1 MTPSRNCGVSIAD
14 INHAG
19 GRFGFLLIHRLG
31 GVPADVGYVADGL
44 ARAGYSVL
52 CPLLYGHGGSR
63 ALLAATTWRQWY
75 ESVGEAHTALAE
87 RCDTIVVGGLGVGA
101 LLALELAVE
110 RRERVDGLA
119 LFAPT
124 FWPNGWAM
132 PWYGNALRLV
142 GSKRLA
148 DFIRFDERPPFG
160 IKDDALRAEMLA
172 SQARDGRPME
182 DILGRSGGALLEVKW
197 LAGHVKPRLRLVK
210 QPSLIF
216 HPRHDDRSA
225 LSASQGLQRRLGGAV
240 DLIVLDDSYH
250 LVTSDRQRALV
261 LERVLEFAEALPELA
276 SCGAP
281 EHAD

>member
-1 MTPSRNCGVSIAD
+1 MTPSRKCGVAIAD
-14 INHAG
+14 ILFEG

-31 GVPADVGYVADGL
+31 GVPTDVGYVADGL
-44 ARAGYSVL
+44 ARAGYTVS

-75 ESVGEAHTALAE
+75 DTVREAHAALAE

-101 LLALELAVE
+101 LLALELAAE
-110 RRERVDGLA
+110 QPERVDGLA

-132 PWYGNALRLV
+132 PWYGNALKLV

-148 DFIRFDERPPFG
+148 NLIRFDERPPFG
-160 IKDDALRAEMLA
+160 IKDDALRREMLA
-172 SQARDGRPME
+172 CHARDGRSME
-182 DILGRSGGALLEVKW
+182 DVLGRSGGALLEVKW
-197 LAGHVKPRLRLVK
+197 LASHVTPRLHQVR
-210 QPSLIF
+210 QPCLIF

-225 LSASQGLQRRLGGAV
+225 LSASQSLQHRLGGVV

-250 LVTSDRQRALV
+250 LVTSDRQRELV
-261 LERVLEFAEALPELA
+261 LERVLEFAVALPTLGA
-276 SCGAP
+276 SATP
-281 EHAD
+281 EQVD